1 MNDLTGIPKQ
11 IAKFLRRYH
20 FVLFVVLVVGSMSV
34 VVLLINQSLESSI
47 DTSSI
52 APQSTPALDQKT
64 IDRVKALQPSAN
76 QQPLDLPKNQRTN
89 PFVE

>member
-1 MNDLTGIPKQ
+1 MSDSSGIVKQ
-11 IAKFLRRYH
+11 LGNFLRRYH
-20 FVLFVVLVVGSMSV
+20 LVLFVVLVIGSMSV

-52 APQSTPALDQKT
+52 APQRTPTLDQKT
-64 IDRVKALQPSAN
+64 IDRVKLLQPSAA